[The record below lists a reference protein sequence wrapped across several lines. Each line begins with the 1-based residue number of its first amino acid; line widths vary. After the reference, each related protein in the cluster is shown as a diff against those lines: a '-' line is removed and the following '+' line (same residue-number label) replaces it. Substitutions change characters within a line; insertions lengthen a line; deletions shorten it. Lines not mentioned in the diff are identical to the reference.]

1 MKKGVDGLTDCV
13 KLVIMTS
20 WNFARIEQAL
30 KDFDKGA
37 DLPEPKRKK
46 RNRILRAANDLILQH
61 GYRRTSMDEVARKAG
76 MAKGTVY
83 LYFKNKH
90 DLLIQLI
97 VEEKKQYISRVQHV
111 FAADVKP
118 RERLRLYLKAAF
130 TLAHEMPLIS
140 RLLKGDREMALV
152 LEEMATDTRDRS
164 MDTIIGFFTEMVD
177 QAVAPHSLGRSEL
190 EDRARALAG
199 LVHSAGMLGDEQRFG
214 LSLER
219 FAEILADMV
228 VDGVSAS
235 REKNG
240 E

>member
-1 MKKGVDGLTDCV
+1 
-13 KLVIMTS
+13 MTS
-20 WNFARIEQAL
+20 WNFARLEQAL
-30 KDFDKGA
+30 RDFDTGA
-37 DLPEPKRKK
+37 ELPEPKRKK

-61 GYRRTSMDEVARKAG
+61 GYRRTSMDEVARTAG

-97 VEEKKQYISRVQHV
+97 VDEKKQYISRIQHV

-130 TLAHEMPLIS
+130 TLANEMPLIS
-140 RLLKGDREMALV
+140 RLLKGDREMSLV
-152 LEEMATDTRDRS
+152 FEEMEPDTRDRS
-164 MDTIIGFFTEMVD
+164 IDTITGFLTDMVD
-177 QAVAPHSLGRSEL
+177 QAAAPHDLSRKEL

-199 LVHSAGMLGDEQRFG
+199 LIHSAGMLADEQRFG

-228 VDGVSAS
+228 VDGVGAS
-235 REKNG
+235 RDKNG

>member
-1 MKKGVDGLTDCV
+1 
-13 KLVIMTS
+13 MTS
-20 WNFARIEQAL
+20 WNFARLEQVL
-30 KDFDKGA
+30 KDFDPGA

-46 RNRILRAANDLILQH
+46 RNRILRAANELILQH

-97 VEEKKQYISRVQHV
+97 IDEKKQYISRVQHI
-111 FAADVKP
+111 FAADVTP

-130 TLAHEMPLIS
+130 TLAHEMPLVS

-152 LEEMATDTRDRS
+152 LEEMEPDARDRS
-164 MDTIIGFFTEMVD
+164 MDTIIGFLAEMVD
-177 QAVAPHSLGRSEL
+177 QAAAPHDFSREEL
-190 EDRARALAG
+190 NDRARAVAG
-199 LVHSAGMLGDEQRFG
+199 LIHSAGMLGDEQRFG
-214 LSLER
+214 LSIER

-228 VDGVSAS
+228 VDGL
-235 REKNG
+235 
-240 E
+240 